1 MIASVGSSQE
11 CAVIFVPFFVATV
24 TAEIRATRCF
34 VLGGSTAVSG
44 RAGPTVCVSV
54 RCCLASEPCEISS
67 LTDRLLADVGDG
79 SAGLVW

>member
-1 MIASVGSSQE
+1 MITSVGSSQE

-54 RCCLASEPCEISS
+54 RGCLASEPCEI
-67 LTDRLLADVGDG
+67 VVDG
-79 SAGLVW
+79 SFAC